1 MTQQM
6 PHIPPKTTAYPYL
19 KKKLRALCALCGK
32 SSALYLLL
40 VPVLLSACAAEGA
53 GGAISGTLVW
63 QGEHVYEEGAVIQ
76 GQLVVLNG
84 DVRVAE
90 GARVDGSVYVA
101 AGQVQI
107 AGEVDGDVAIIGG
120 DLLLEPAAL
129 IEGDLS
135 LGGGDAQVSPQA
147 TVRGEVLG
155 GADVAVSLD
164 TLFPQP
170 DARDRLLRL
179 LPQALLTAALAYLVA
194 RFLGR
199 PLDNARRAAVQHPIV
214 SGALGLL
221 VAIVGPSLLVLMAFT
236 VILIPVT
243 FLAVLLTGA
252 VVLYAWIALGAAL
265 GHWLRRRFD
274 RQWST
279 PVATAIGAFVF
290 MAVTDLL
297 VFIPFVGG
305 WIGILAT
312 VVGVGAIFLT
322 RLGLRPFEPS
332 YDFAPP
338 RAPEG

>member
-1 MTQQM
+1 MKRHTSLNRPQ
-6 PHIPPKTTAYPYL
+6 KSTSPYL
-19 KKKLRALCALCGK
+19 STFRALRGK
-32 SSALYLLL
+32 FYSPYLLL
-40 VPVLLSACAAEGA
+40 ILSLFLSACAADGPTGA
-53 GGAISGTLVW
+53 VSGTLVW
-63 QGEHVYEEGAVIQ
+63 DGQHVYGEGERIQ
-76 GQLVVLNG
+76 GQLLVLSG

-90 GARVDGSVYVA
+90 GARIDGSVYV
-101 AGQVQI
+101 V
-107 AGEVDGDVAIIGG
+107 AGEVQIGGEVGGDVAIIGG
-120 DLLLEPAAL
+120 GLILEPSAV

-135 LGGGDAQVSPQA
+135 LGGGDVQQSPQA
-147 TVRGEVLG
+147 TVQGEVLG
-155 GADVAVSLD
+155 GADVTVSLD

-170 DARDRLLRL
+170 NARDRLLRL
-179 LPQALLTAALAYLVA
+179 LPQALITAALAYLVA

-199 PLDNARRAAVQHPIV
+199 PLHNARRAAVQHPIV
-214 SGALGLL
+214 SGAMGLL

-243 FLAVLLTGA
+243 VLAVLLTGA

-279 PVATAIGAFVF
+279 PLATAIGAFVF
-290 MAVTDLL
+290 MVVTDLL

-312 VVGVGAIFLT
+312 VVGVGAVFLT

-338 RAPEG
+338 RPPEG

>member
-1 MTQQM
+1 MLFL
-6 PHIPPKTTAYPYL
+6 AG
-19 KKKLRALCALCGK
+19 CA
-32 SSALYLLL
+32 
-40 VPVLLSACAAEGA
+40 EED
-53 GGAISGTLVW
+53 GGAISGALVW
-63 QGEHVYEEGAVIQ
+63 DGQHVYGEGERIQ
-76 GQLVVLNG
+76 GQLVVLSG
-84 DVRVAE
+84 EVRVAE
-90 GARVDGSVYVA
+90 GARVDGSVYVV

-107 AGEVDGDVAIIGG
+107 GGEIGGDVAIIGG
-120 DLLLEPAAL
+120 DLILQPGAL

-147 TVRGEVLG
+147 TVRGETLG
-155 GADVAVSLD
+155 GADVTVSLD

-179 LPQALLTAALAYLVA
+179 LPQALLTAALAYVVA

-199 PLDNARRAAVQHPIV
+199 PLHNARRAAVQHPIV
-214 SGALGLL
+214 SGAMGLL
-221 VAIVGPSLLVLMAFT
+221 VSIVGPSLLVLMAFT

-243 FLAVLLTGA
+243 VLAVLLTGA

-265 GHWLRRRFD
+265 GHWLRRRFE

-279 PVATAIGAFVF
+279 PLATAIGAFVF

-338 RAPEG
+338 KTPEA

>member
-1 MTQQM
+1 M
-6 PHIPPKTTAYPYL
+6 IRRDRPPL
-19 KKKLRALCALCGK
+19 FVV
-32 SSALYLLL
+32 LLL
-40 VPVLLSACAAEGA
+40 LLLLSACAAEDAA
-53 GGAISGTLVW
+53 GVVSGTLVW
-63 QGEHVYEEGAVIQ
+63 QGEHVYGDGERIQ
-76 GQLVVLNG
+76 GQLLVLSG
-84 DVRVAE
+84 EVRVAE
-90 GARVDGSVYVA
+90 GARVDGSVYV
-101 AGQVQI
+101 V
-107 AGEVDGDVAIIGG
+107 AGEVQIGGEVGGDVAIIGG
-120 DLLLEPAAL
+120 DLLLEPGAI

-135 LGGGDAQVSPQA
+135 LGGGDVQQSPQA
-147 TVRGEVLG
+147 IVRGEVLG
-155 GADVAVSLD
+155 GADVTVSLD

-170 DARDRLLRL
+170 NARDRLLRL

-199 PLDNARRAAVQHPIV
+199 PLHNARRAAVQHPIV
-214 SGALGLL
+214 SGAMGLL

-243 FLAVLLTGA
+243 LLAVLLTGA

-265 GHWLRRRFD
+265 GHWLRRRFN
-274 RQWST
+274 REWST

-312 VVGVGAIFLT
+312 VVGVGAVFLT

-338 RAPEG
+338 RLPEA